1 MNVIEVKG
9 LGKKYRIGKADKQAD
24 TLTGALINGLRSPW
38 QNLRNIRNLSRLDR
52 DEDSVAW
59 ALRDVSFEVKEGEVL
74 GIIGHNGAGK
84 STLLKILSR
93 ITEPSE
99 GEVRIHGRVAA
110 LLEVGTGFHPELT
123 GRENIYMNGTILGMR
138 KKEIDRKLDE
148 IVDFSGVEKYLD
160 TPVKF
165 YSSGMRVR
173 LGFSVAAHLEPEI
186 LIIDEVLAV
195 GDAEFQRKCMGKMEF
210 VSHQGRTVLFV
221 SHNLE
226 AIKNLCGK
234 TLLLNN
240 GQVTAIGHSKMVVGD
255 YLAQYSRQGF
265 ATSEWAEADAP
276 GNEVVKLKSVRVEF
290 SGDALSIRTPFDII
304 FEFWNYQNEMSS
316 NISLHLLTMSGET
329 VFNVFSCLDPLPRL
343 RKGLCIGRCS
353 IPGNFL
359 NAGVY
364 SLKFFIVK
372 NKSEAVFSLTD
383 ALRIEIFDD
392 RTDIQWYG
400 KIPGFIRP
408 NFEFTLSNANAT
420 EAE

>member
-59 ALRDVSFEVKEGEVL
+59 ALRGVSFEVKQGEVL

-138 KKEIDRKLDE
+138 KKEIDHKLDE

-195 GDAEFQRKCMGKMEF
+195 GDAEFQRKCLGKMES
-210 VSHQGRTVLFV
+210 VSKSGRTVLFV
-221 SHNLE
+221 SHNLDSVKSLCE
-226 AIKNLCGK
+226 NALLMSSGRVELIGSSGEVVNHYLSEVGARYRWEPSVDQSFADMAATVKLVGIKASTQDSILLSEGFTIDVQIEVLEPSTDLTHLNLFFKAEGQMAFVVSSQPKVLFHRGIHTIQFCFPPALFNNLK
-234 TLLLNN
+234 YDVDVMVVRAMTNILTVREVLLLDFLDDQPL
-240 GQVTAIGHSKMVVGD
+240 GWKGK
-255 YLAQYSRQGF
+255 F
-265 ATSEWAEADAP
+265 P
-276 GNEVVKLKSVRVEF
+276 GLVRP
-290 SGDALSIRTPFDII
+290 AIRTNITYH
-304 FEFWNYQNEMSS
+304 ESVSS
-316 NISLHLLTMSGET
+316 
-329 VFNVFSCLDPLPRL
+329 
-343 RKGLCIGRCS
+343 
-353 IPGNFL
+353 
-359 NAGVY
+359 
-364 SLKFFIVK
+364 
-372 NKSEAVFSLTD
+372 
-383 ALRIEIFDD
+383 
-392 RTDIQWYG
+392 
-400 KIPGFIRP
+400 
-408 NFEFTLSNANAT
+408 
-420 EAE
+420 